1 MENGKIKN
9 LKNLSS
15 IVSKSLRK
23 CNMYLKPHLK
33 MSFLNT
39 ISFLEYKL
47 FSSKMLLGWLLYYIY
62 MNKSMQLIDWHIIK
76 KSQCFEVFFPFSV
89 THRCYSCGWLL
100 RHPIIIDSKNL
111 APRRSKNWE
120 RMLLCAK
127 GLRKRTDIFKIKIGI
142 CNPVQE
148 VFNMFL

>member
-1 MENGKIKN
+1 MIKI
-9 LKNLSS
+9 LF
-15 IVSKSLRK
+15 IRK
-23 CNMYLKPHLK
+23 CNMYLKLHLK

-47 FSSKMLLGWLLYYIY
+47 LFLKCCKAYYYIIY
-62 MNKSMQLIDWHIIK
+62 IISRKSMQLIDWHIIK
-76 KSQCFEVFFPFSV
+76 KANVLSVFFPFSV

-111 APRRSKNWE
+111 APRRSKHWE